1 MLTVDVNR
9 QLTTL
14 HYYCKFHGQTL
25 EEEYQVKY
33 LWVTITL
40 NLSWKPHVTNIMNKV
55 SKTLGFIRQNIRT
68 NSKSIKQAAYKALV
82 RPTLEYAGTVWD
94 PYTDENINAGKKIQR
109 WAARWVGLA
118 PIPTNIQCWRDALR
132 LGMANTADSQDT
144 WETHHV
150 LQKSIMA

>member
-68 NSKSIKQAAYKALV
+68 NSKSIKQAVYKALV

-109 WAARWVGLA
+109 WAARWVSQRFRQTSSVEETLCDLEW
-118 PIPTNIQCWRDALR
+118 PT
-132 LGMANTADSQDT
+132 
-144 WETHHV
+144 
-150 LQKSIMA
+150 LQTRRKGVR